1 MFFKIIGI
9 LWICLG
15 IWWVMRPQGLKR
27 RFRKKVKR
35 SRRKLLFLIILLM
48 AGLFLS
54 AAKYAHG
61 LLASVFLIIG
71 ILGSIKAVFFFSSK
85 AAEKAIDW
93 WLEKPLWMWRVWAAS
108 FIVLGI
114 LFQKIG

>member
-1 MFFKIIGI
+1 
-9 LWICLG
+9 
-15 IWWVMRPQGLKR
+15 
-27 RFRKKVKR
+27 
-35 SRRKLLFLIILLM
+35 M

>member
-61 LLASVFLIIG
+61 LLASAFLMIG
-71 ILGSIKAVFFFSSK
+71 VLAIIKAVFFFSSK
-85 AAEKAIDW
+85 AAEKTIDW
-93 WLEKPLWMWRVWAAS
+93 WLEKPLWVWRVWAGS
-108 FIVLGI
+108 FILLGI